1 MASLLHV
8 YIGSLVFLI
17 FILFSYSFQPSSLVI
32 AIIYSD
38 VYKILFILTDVVNF

>member
-8 YIGSLVFLI
+8 YIDFSHFH
-17 FILFSYSFQPSSLVI
+17 LFSYLFQPSSLVI

-38 VYKILFILTDVVNF
+38 DYKILFILTEVVNF